1 MQRALF
7 FKKQRSLQS
16 KQKKIVK
23 QIMTHST
30 EKEYSREYLQSLT
43 PASCKQIAR
52 SLGLKPRYHKRYVV
66 AQILN
71 QQVFRRVE
79 QETRQM
85 ILENDLETII
95 ENRWMTIQ
103 TKDGRMITSSPYW
116 GKIGYDVCKWLDG
129 QQIENNLWRSIP
141 EPIPTPEPTP
151 TPEINLRNGVVQ
163 IGKIGWYIPNV
174 AGLIQSLQIEDWKLI
189 EIRVT
194 TGIRKVY
201 HRGHHILTEPTYRAF
216 AIYESKTQLRQDG
229 KPRRKAK
236 PISMKTW
243 EMFEIVTPQN
253 ILPLSEK
260 TLNLANETV
269 LWQKTNITEPATL
282 KELTMIGAGDETE
295 NYRLYF

>member
-1 MQRALF
+1 
-7 FKKQRSLQS
+7 
-16 KQKKIVK
+16 
-23 QIMTHST
+23 MTHLT

-52 SLGLKPRYHKRYVV
+52 SLGLRPRYHKRHVV

-79 QETRQM
+79 QETRQL

-116 GKIGYDVCKWLDG
+116 GKIGYDVCKWLEG

-174 AGLIQSLQIEDWKLI
+174 AGFIQSLQIEDWKLI

-194 TGIRKVY
+194 TGTRKVY

-216 AIYESKTQLRQDG
+216 AIYESKTQRRKDG

-243 EMFEIVTPQN
+243 EMFEIVSPQN
-253 ILPLSEK
+253 NLPLSEK
-260 TLNLANETV
+260 TLNLANEKV
-269 LWQKTNITEPATL
+269 LWQKTNITEPAPL
-282 KELTMIGAGDETE
+282 KDLTMIGAGDETE